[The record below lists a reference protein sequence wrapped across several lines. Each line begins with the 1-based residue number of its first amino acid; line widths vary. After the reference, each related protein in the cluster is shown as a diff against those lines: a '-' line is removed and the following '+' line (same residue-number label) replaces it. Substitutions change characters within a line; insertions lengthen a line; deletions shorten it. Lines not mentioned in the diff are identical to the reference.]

1 MKQKLTLSFLVLV
14 LSFFYLAKAEAQVSM
29 GMHYNITQPLNDYE
43 NNLHQNPKGFS
54 FSMMN
59 ALGKS
64 EVLFLGGEMGVS
76 MYANESY
83 LLEIENEY
91 NELESIDITE
101 EDCYLR
107 YNAFLRYIPFNHK
120 VVSPYAEI
128 SLGGVSFFS
137 TQIVDEGFEDYFDN
151 QTKFHGTAFNLSGGA
166 GLLVR
171 LSQYVALDV
180 AVMAN
185 RGQKTHYRSIAP
197 SDANLKRTLED
208 GRHESFTH
216 HVNYRF
222 GFVFGF

>member
-1 MKQKLTLSFLVLV
+1 MKQKLTLTLLVV
-14 LSFFYLAKAEAQVSM
+14 VVSFFYLAKAEAQVSM
-29 GMHYNITQPLNDYE
+29 GMHYNITQPLSDYE
-43 NNLHQNPKGFS
+43 NNLHENPKGFS

-59 ALGKS
+59 AIGKS
-64 EVLFLGGEMGVS
+64 EVLFLGGEIGVS

-83 LLEIENEY
+83 FLEIENGS
-91 NELESIDITE
+91 NGLESIDISE

-107 YNAFLRYIPFNHK
+107 YNTFLRFVPLKDKI
-120 VVSPYAEI
+120 VSPYAEV

-137 TQIVDEGFEDYFDN
+137 TQIVDEGYEELFDN

-166 GLLVR
+166 GLMVK
-171 LSQYVALDV
+171 LSNYLALDV
-180 AVMAN
+180 AVLAN

-197 SDANLKRTLED
+197 SDLNLKRTLEE

-216 HVNYRF
+216 HVNFRM